1 MSKHRLTALSWLHSF
16 LPAAPSTNARER
28 LRACVGALLGIAL
41 TGAVSAW
48 MLGPQTGL
56 QMTALWLMA
65 PMGASAVLLFAVPS
79 SPLAQ
84 PWSIVGGNLV
94 SALIGVACS
103 QLITARVAAAGA
115 AIFLAIAA
123 MFLLRCLHPPSGA
136 VALTAVLGGPA
147 VQAAGYG
154 FVAAPVALNSLLLL
168 TVALLY
174 NNATGRRYPQAQQL
188 APGRT
193 PATVGT
199 VGVAAMGYQPED
211 LQAALKQDNQALDIS
226 PAHLERL
233 LRQTELHAFNR
244 QVGDVRC
251 GDIMSRHPHA
261 VEFATELAEAWRLL
275 HAHRLQAL
283 PVVDRWRRVIGV
295 VSRADFIHHA
305 DLADHA
311 TLRPRLH
318 AFLRRT
324 AHSHSDKHEV
334 VGQIMAAAVRS
345 VPETAPLADLL
356 PLMADAGLQQV
367 PVVDAERRLVG
378 MCTQTQLVAALVKTS
393 LGRRPAH
400 SAAATQAADSPAEAA

>member
-1 MSKHRLTALSWLHSF
+1 MLTDSASVLTWLQSF
-16 LPAAPSTNARER
+16 LPAPASTNARER
-28 LRACVGALLGIAL
+28 LRACAGALLGIAL
-41 TGAVSAW
+41 TGAISSW
-48 MLGPQTGL
+48 MLGPQLGL
-56 QMTALWLMA
+56 QTTALWLMA

-123 MFLLRCLHPPSGA
+123 MFMLRCVHPPSGA

-147 VQAAGYG
+147 VQAAGYS
-154 FVAAPVALNSLLLL
+154 FVAVPVALNSLLLL
-168 TVALLY
+168 ALALLY
-174 NNATGRRYPQAQQL
+174 NNATGRRYPQPQQI

-193 PATVGT
+193 QAHVGTVGT
-199 VGVAAMGYQPED
+199 MGVAAMGYRPED
-211 LQAALKQDNQALDIS
+211 LQAALKQDNQTLDIS
-226 PAHLERL
+226 PAHLEHL

-261 VEFATELAEAWRLL
+261 AEFATELAEAWRLM

-283 PVVDRWRRVIGV
+283 PVVDRWRRVIGLV
-295 VSRADFIHHA
+295 TRADFLHHA
-305 DLADHA
+305 DLPDHA

-334 VGQIMAAAVRS
+334 VGQIMSSAVRS
-345 VPETAPLADLL
+345 VPDSAPLVDLL

-378 MCTQTQLVAALVKTS
+378 MVTQTQLVAALVKTS
-393 LGRRPAH
+393 LGRRPAVVAH
-400 SAAATQAADSPAEAA
+400 AA

>member
-1 MSKHRLTALSWLHSF
+1 MTTATLTPPQVAWLRSF
-16 LPAAPSTNARER
+16 LPAPPSTNMRER
-28 LRACVGALLGIAL
+28 LRACVGAGLGIVL
-41 TGAVSAW
+41 TGAISAGV
-48 MLGPQTGL
+48 LGPQTA
-56 QMTALWLMA
+56 ALWLMA

-123 MFLLRCLHPPSGA
+123 MILLRCLHPPSGA
-136 VALTAVLGGPA
+136 VALTAVLGGPV

-168 TVALLY
+168 AVALLY
-174 NNATGRRYPQAQQL
+174 NNATGRPYPQAQQL
-188 APGRT
+188 ATGRT
-193 PATVGT
+193 RPADAPGLA
-199 VGVAAMGYQPED
+199 GLGYQPED
-211 LQAALKQDNQALDIS
+211 LQAALKQDNQTLDIS
-226 PAHLERL
+226 PAHLEHL
-233 LRQTELHAFNR
+233 LRQTEMQAFSR
-244 QVGDVRC
+244 QVGDARC
-251 GDIMSRHPHA
+251 GDIMSHTPHA
-261 VEFATELAEAWRLL
+261 VEFATELAEAWQLM

-295 VSRADFIHHA
+295 VSRADFLHHA

-311 TLRPRLH
+311 TLRPRLQ

-334 VGQIMAAAVRS
+334 VGQIMAGPVRS
-345 VPETAPLADLL
+345 VPAGAPLAALL
-356 PLMADAGLQQV
+356 PLMADAGLHQV
-367 PVVDAERRLVG
+367 PVIDDERRLVG
-378 MCTQTQLVAALVKTS
+378 MVTQTQLVAALVKTS
-393 LGRRPAH
+393 LGRWP
-400 SAAATQAADSPAEAA
+400 AAAGPVDVPD